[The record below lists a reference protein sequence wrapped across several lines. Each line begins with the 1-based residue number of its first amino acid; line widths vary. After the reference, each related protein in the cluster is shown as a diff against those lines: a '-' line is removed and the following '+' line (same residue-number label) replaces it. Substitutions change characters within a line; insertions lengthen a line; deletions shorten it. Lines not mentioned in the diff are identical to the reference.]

1 MKSKQHSPIKTAFFH
16 IMAGSFSGAG
26 KNIFRLLRRI
36 DTAKLEPVLVGQT
49 ENELT
54 SRVRDLGIK
63 VFIVPYPPALDVYGQ
78 KLLNLNIADFFRTLV
93 GVWKYNLSLLRFF
106 KEIKPQVIWADNIRT
121 FFSIYAASKL
131 SDCNVIWNIWSE
143 PKGKVA
149 WFLHRLGLFLADVV
163 NLEYNS
169 QAQKLFG
176 VLAYLRFFQK
186 KLVTLYTGV
195 TDFEIASGSNIRD
208 ELNLSS
214 TDILIMMASMIS
226 PLKGQIDLIRA
237 MDVLVKTNSNIHLF
251 LAGQPLETHPD
262 SMAYNSSLKQYTNE
276 KKLSRNVHFL
286 GWRSDIPDLLQAADI
301 YVSTSYS
308 ESFPDAV
315 REAMLVGKPVIVTNV
330 GGTFE
335 LVKIGKSGFLF
346 EPGDVHSFLEYLGRL
361 IHDPKLRDSMGAEGK
376 RIIEEKFSTK
386 VYVRNFEDMV
396 LTLRNSN

>member
-1 MKSKQHSPIKTAFFH
+1 
-16 IMAGSFSGAG
+16 MAGSFSGAG

-262 SMAYNSSLKQYTNE
+262 SMAYDSSLKQYTNE